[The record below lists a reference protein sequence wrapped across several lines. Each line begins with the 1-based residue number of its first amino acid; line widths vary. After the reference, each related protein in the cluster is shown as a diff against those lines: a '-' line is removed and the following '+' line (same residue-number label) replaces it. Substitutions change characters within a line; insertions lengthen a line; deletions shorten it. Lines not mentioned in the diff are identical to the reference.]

1 MGAVAKSSAQAELGS
16 GLPVV
21 HVADPLAEDGL
32 VLLRERCDVR
42 VTQGLKEA
50 ELGPLLADAQALI
63 VRSETKVTAAL
74 MDQAPHLVVIGR
86 AGVGVDNIDVP
97 AATERG
103 IYVVN
108 APLGNIVAAAE
119 HTIALALALMRKI
132 PEADRSVR
140 AGEWSRGKL
149 MGHELRGKT
158 LGLVGIGRVGSL
170 VAKRAA
176 AFEMKVIAH
185 DPFATEASAR
195 AAGAQLVQLD
205 ELFARADVISLHTPL
220 TTQTRGLIN
229 AATLAKMKP
238 TAVLVNASRGEVVDP
253 QALADA
259 LAAGTL
265 AGAALDVFPGEP
277 LAADS
282 PLRGAPRT
290 VLTPHIAGSTAE
302 AQVNVAVDVV
312 KQILDI
318 LDGKPARNAVNA
330 PRPPADEAGG
340 SAWVRLAER
349 LGALAAQL
357 LDERPGAIGLHYA
370 GQLLEIDPEPLRAA
384 VVKGL
389 LETFSEQRVNLVNA
403 LAIARARGLDI
414 VEERETEPGRY
425 RALLTVHVGATEVG
439 GTLVQGEPRIVFIDG
454 FWVDVPVEGHLLLTK
469 HQDKPGLVGRVG
481 TLLGQHDVNISSMQV
496 GRLHARGDA
505 LMILTLDDAV
515 PDDVRARIASFPDVG
530 RVRTAR
536 LGPA

>member
-1 MGAVAKSSAQAELGS
+1 LGAVANADLAKLGTRRS
-16 GLPVV
+16 LPVV

-50 ELGPLLADAQALI
+50 ELAPLLSDVDALI
-63 VRSETKVTAAL
+63 VRSETKVTASL
-74 MDQAPHLVVIGR
+74 MDKAPRLAAVGR

-103 IYVVN
+103 VYVVN

-119 HTIALALALMRKI
+119 HAIALALALMRNI

-140 AGEWSRGKL
+140 AGEWKRAKL

-158 LGLVGIGRVGSL
+158 LGLVGIGRVGSE
-170 VAKRAA
+170 VARRAA

-195 AAGAQLVQLD
+195 AAGAQLVELD
-205 ELFARADVISLHTPL
+205 DLYARADVISLHTPL
-220 TTQTRGLIN
+220 TDKTRGMIN
-229 AATLAKMKP
+229 AAALAQMKP
-238 TAVLVNASRGEVVDP
+238 TAVIVNASRGEVVDA

-259 LAAGTL
+259 LGAGTIG
-265 AGAALDVFPGEP
+265 GAALDVFAPEP

-312 KQILDI
+312 KQVLDI
-318 LDGKPARNAVNA
+318 LDGKPARYAVNA

-340 SAWVRLAER
+340 SAWVRLGER
-349 LGALAAQL
+349 LGSLAAQL
-357 LDERPGAIGLHYA
+357 LDERPGGIELHYA

-414 VEERETEPGRY
+414 NEDRETESPRH
-425 RALLTVHVGATEVG
+425 RALLTVKVGGTAVG

-454 FWVDVPVEGHLLLTK
+454 FWVDVPVDGYLLLTK

-496 GRLHARGDA
+496 GRASPRGDA
-505 LMILTLDDAV
+505 LMILTLDDPV
-515 PDDVRARIASFPDVG
+515 PDEVRARIGAFADVD
-530 RVRTAR
+530 RVRTAK
-536 LGPA
+536 LG